1 LRQTTQDKKNCRRL
15 DAILRIS
22 TLKTYLARR
31 KKKERYLPVEG
42 KKKAKVV
49 EVEEGASEFLF
60 AFASLP
66 LSLSSLPFQKKKLN
80 LSTPALHPSALV
92 FFSKWRPPKVS
103 RRRLLPPWGSS
114 SRDEA
119 LEATLAGAT
128 KGNREVGRRRR
139 RRRHRRSPCSF
150 SLSLS
155 LLLLLLLLSCPSN
168 CRTLRGSAARDIEPR
183 KRVVSRFEG

>member
-66 LSLSSLPFQKKKLN
+66 LSLSSLPFQKKK
-80 LSTPALHPSALV
+80 TQPLHPRAPPLRASFLFKMAPAKGKQTRSSVSVGQQLARRSAGSNAGWSNERQSRSRPSAAAAAASSITLLFLSLALSAAAAAAALV
-92 FFSKWRPPKVS
+92 PFKLQNSARFC
-103 RRRLLPPWGSS
+103 SS
-114 SRDEA
+114 
-119 LEATLAGAT
+119 
-128 KGNREVGRRRR
+128 
-139 RRRHRRSPCSF
+139 
-150 SLSLS
+150 
-155 LLLLLLLLSCPSN
+155 
-168 CRTLRGSAARDIEPR
+168 
-183 KRVVSRFEG
+183 